1 MKFADLYNF
10 KPLHDIFSQSRVR
23 QTASR
28 ITQMGKLGNY
38 HATVSTEDVA
48 LFLYVL
54 AASKGTR
61 FVFETVMQ
69 EHELVNDKS
78 RRFVTDLATLISE
91 SANIALLKKVV
102 IGSTV
107 SIIEYKDLTKE
118 VYFIGDQPIFGPFE
132 QFTPDFLREMAD
144 CVIVPEPVER

>member
-10 KPLHDIFSQSRVR
+10 KPLHHTFTPSRVR

-38 HATVSTEDVA
+38 QATVSTEDIA

-78 RRFVTDLATLISE
+78 RRFVTDLAALISDP
-91 SANIALLKKVV
+91 ANIARLKKVV

-107 SIIEYKDLTKE
+107 SIIEYKDRTKE
-118 VYFIGDQPIFGPFE
+118 VYFIGDQPVLGPFE
-132 QFTPDFLREMAD
+132 QYTPNLLRELAD
-144 CVIVPEPVER
+144 CVIVPEPVEQ

>member
-10 KPLHDIFSQSRVR
+10 KPLHDLFTQSRVR

-38 HATVSTEDVA
+38 HATVSHEDLA

-54 AASKGTR
+54 AASKATR

-69 EHELVNDKS
+69 EHELVNDNS
-78 RRFVTDLATLISE
+78 GRFVSDLADLLKDPE
-91 SANIALLKKVV
+91 RLGRLKKVV

-107 SIIEYKDLTKE
+107 SIIENKDRSKE
-118 VYFIGDQPIFGPFE
+118 VYFIGDQPVLGPFE
-132 QFTPDFLREMAD
+132 QFTSDLLRELAD
-144 CVIVPEPVER
+144 CVVIPETMEQ